1 MAQSYSVT
9 AVLSA
14 VDKNFTSTMGRAQSA
29 LGGMQN
35 MLGSGLSFGVFSAI
49 GTKAVN
55 GVTGAMGG
63 LIRTSW
69 DAGTSFTESM
79 SNVAAISGATGA
91 QLASLEEKAKQMGS
105 TTAFTA
111 SQAADAMS
119 YMAMAGWKTEYILN
133 GLDGIM
139 NLAAASGEDLAATSD
154 IVTDALTA
162 FGKTAD
168 DSGHLADIMAAASA
182 NANTNVSMMGETFK
196 YVAPV
201 AGSLGYSMEDTS
213 VAIGLMANSGI
224 KGSQA
229 GTTLRSMLTRL
240 AKPTK
245 EVQGAMNALGVSLTN
260 EKGEMKSMRELTGEL
275 RTAFSGLSEAEKAQ
289 YAASIAGQEGM
300 SGLLAIVNASEEDV
314 NKLTE
319 AIDNSSGAAQKM
331 AATKLDNLS
340 GDITIAKSAFEGL
353 GLTIFDTIEGPVRS
367 FVNILTSGIAAVNNA
382 LQNIDM
388 GPLKWMIGTWRRNED
403 GVLTFNGSVLA
414 AAEKIKGLK
423 SAAAGMGAVL
433 AGAFVMK
440 GGGLKALTSL
450 PGIFAGIES
459 AGAGAFSTLSAK
471 ASTAM
476 SKIASLRID
485 PGKIAGSLDGLG
497 GAIAGKLEAIS
508 PRLSD
513 AGLKIWEG
521 FEQAGAKVQSATGAI
536 GKGFDFIVQKAGPVG
551 QVFSGVGKGIK
562 TSANAG
568 VKSLSYMTSALGTV
582 MKVALAAVGP
592 AAILGLA
599 LAGMGLVYSQFGD
612 QIDSIISMVKTRGP
626 DIIGGLVRG
635 ITSRIPAL
643 AASGAR
649 MLSGIMGAIT
659 ANIPAIFQGGVSI
672 ISTLAGAVTAN
683 LPVLIPAAV
692 RMVTTLINSIVSSI
706 PQILMTGLQL
716 LLGLAQGLTNNSGLI
731 TSSATGII
739 NNLVT
744 SFTGNLPQILQTGVQ
759 ILMAL
764 AQGAVNTL
772 PQLIIAGIQGIT
784 MFISSVSQNLP
795 MILQAGVSI
804 VQTLLS
810 GLVQN
815 LPGILQAAVEMI
827 SALAQG
833 ILTNLPQIIIAGAQ
847 IIVSLVTGL
856 IQMLPTIL
864 QAGWNLIVSLGQ
876 GIVEAVP
883 QIITAAVEG
892 IKGIFTD
899 LWSFITGKN
908 TEGNEAM
915 TASTATTTAN
925 VSATYAGMSSTVTAD
940 TESMTSD
947 LMKEY
952 SKVESGAS
960 SAFSG
965 MESSVTGS
973 TSAIESAGTGDFSA
987 LQAGVTSASEG
998 MQSSVDTSMKQMTS
1012 SARSGM
1018 SGFNSA
1024 LSSGSTR
1031 ARATAQQMA
1040 KGVVTAAKSAA
1051 SGMKSAGSSAGQG
1064 FVNGVSSKRS
1074 AASGAGSSVASAATN
1089 AMSGRSGTAYSHGA
1103 NIGQGLANGIWSKV
1117 GAVRAAADA
1126 LVAQANRAI
1135 AAKARLG
1142 SPSKITTQYG
1152 KWYGEG
1158 WINGIIDMV
1167 SDAGKAAAKLFSVP
1181 EAKVPAVGFAGSG
1194 ALSSEYDYSGSIHTT
1209 TVVTVDLDGREI
1221 ARTTVPYTE
1230 ELLDKREKRANRKKG
1245 VA

>member
-14 VDKNFTSTMGRAQSA
+14 VDKNFTSAMGKAQSA

-35 MLGSGLSFGVFSAI
+35 MLGSGLSFGVFTGI
-49 GTKAVN
+49 GQKAFA
-55 GVTGAMGG
+55 T
-63 LIRTSW
+63 LTS
-69 DAGTSFTESM
+69 
-79 SNVAAISGATGA
+79 
-91 QLASLEEKAKQMGS
+91 
-105 TTAFTA
+105 
-111 SQAADAMS
+111 
-119 YMAMAGWKTEYILN
+119 
-133 GLDGIM
+133 
-139 NLAAASGEDLAATSD
+139 AASGLASELESTSAAWQTFEKNAEMNGHTAKEIAATKKELQSFAQQTVYSASD
-154 IVTDALTA
+154 MATTYAQLDAVGIDAADSLVKGFGGIAAAAENPTQAMKTLSQQGVQMAAKPKVAWQDFKLMLEQTPAGISAVAKEMGMTTSELVSAVQEGEVKTDAFFKAVEKVGTSEA
-162 FGKTAD
+162 FTKLATTYKTA
-168 DSGHLADIMAAASA
+168 G
-182 NANTNVSMMGETFK
+182 
-196 YVAPV
+196 
-201 AGSLGYSMEDTS
+201 
-213 VAIGLMANSGI
+213 
-224 KGSQA
+224 QA
-229 GTTLRSMLTRL
+229 MD
-240 AKPTK
+240 
-245 EVQGAMNALGVSLTN
+245 
-260 EKGEMKSMRELTGEL
+260 
-275 RTAFSGLSEAEKAQ
+275 GLSET
-289 YAASIAGQEGM
+289 
-300 SGLLAIVNASEEDV
+300 VT
-314 NKLTE
+314 NKLMPAFDVLQSHGIKVIE
-319 AIDNSSGAAQKM
+319 SVIDKIDSFDGQKF
-331 AATKLDNLS
+331 ADEISNIFT
-340 GDITIAKSAFEGL
+340 AFETG
-353 GLTIFDTIEGPVRS
+353 GVAG
-367 FVNILTSGIAAVNNA
+367 A
-382 LQNIDM
+382 LSEITGQLDKL
-388 GPLKWMIGTWRRNED
+388 PDSVK
-403 GVLTFNGSVLA
+403 GVA
-414 AAEKIKGLK
+414 AAFG
-423 SAAAGMGAVL
+423 GMLVL
-433 AGAFVMK
+433 K
-440 GGGLKALTSL
+440 GGGLSVLSSL
-450 PGIFAGIES
+450 PGVFAGIES

-471 ASTAM
+471 AHAAM
-476 SKIASLRID
+476 SKISSLRID

-508 PRLSD
+508 PQLSD

-521 FEQAGAKVQSATGAI
+521 FEQAGAKVKSATGAI

-562 TSANAG
+562 TSANVG

-599 LAGMGLVYSQFGD
+599 LAGMGLVYGQFGD

-706 PQILMTGLQL
+706 PRILMTGLQL

-915 TASTATTTAN
+915 TASTAATTAN

-998 MQSSVDTSMKQMTS
+998 MQNSVDASMKQMTS

-1051 SGMKSAGSSAGQG
+1051 SGMKSAGSSAAQG

-1126 LVAQANRAI
+1126 LMVQCNRVIEAR
-1135 AAKARLG
+1135 ARLG
-1142 SPSKITTQYG
+1142 SPSKVTTQYG

-1158 WINGIIDMV
+1158 WINGINDMV
-1167 SDAGKAAAKLFSVP
+1167 GDARKAAAKLFSVP